1 LKCLCDAS
9 DPVFSYAE
17 SANFIYTANIF
28 YHIGVESLGRDKPAT
43 PLILPPTAN
52 LRSIIFEYN
61 VDSVLFRNG
70 LFIFR
75 PSSRPFTPDTWK
87 ELGDLPNLRSLL
99 INFVSYGFVANS
111 VGSDLGN
118 SERAVFSPLRD
129 IRHLDRFDVVVR
141 WKCSYK
147 PERQSCRLQGD
158 YTNAPFN
165 LTEIQDH
172 VIKDRVIAG
181 NASTVN
187 IFYWAEG
194 VINKMGHIS
203 EPSPNMRDFV

>member
-1 LKCLCDAS
+1 M
-9 DPVFSYAE
+9 YA
-17 SANFIYTANIF
+17 ANVF
-28 YHIGVESLGRDKPAT
+28 YHIGVESLGRDKPAA

-87 ELGDLPNLRSLL
+87 VLGDLPNLRSLL
-99 INFVSYGFVANS
+99 INFVSYAFVAS
-111 VGSDLGN
+111 SAGSDLGN
-118 SERAVFSPLRD
+118 SERAVFAPLRD

-147 PERQSCRLQGD
+147 PERRSCRLQED
-158 YTNAPFN
+158 YANAPFN

-172 VIKDRVIAG
+172 VIRDRAIAG
-181 NASTVN
+181 NANMIN
-187 IFYWAEG
+187 ILHWAQG
-194 VINKMGHIS
+194 VIDDMADKP
-203 EPSPNMRDFV
+203 EPLPSLRSFV